1 MMVAPRS
8 PLPPTV
14 ADRDAEI
21 AALQTAFDEYIA
33 SSRELEDELDAELAK
48 MQEKLAESSAANA
61 ALISQLESLNPQ
73 LSSLERA
80 LQETKQKLETE
91 ISLRRDAEVLAEDF
105 QSKFREMEGSVE
117 RLTNENE
124 ELREQLVFREEE
136 VEEMRLEL
144 EVEKE
149 RHTVEL
155 EELAA
160 QISEKK
166 PKGGTKSKDLSNDQ
180 QLKDDISVMT
190 EEDDFVTMQV
200 GSNDENLV
208 NDQNDYIKR
217 LEDELED
224 VTEQLIAA
232 ETKISQMEGS
242 LGASEKNKL
251 DLEAKVSDLESK
263 IDDLQ
268 LALEEAK
275 KVSASKADFDSSKNA
290 REELALLSE
299 ELNLTQEELKAA
311 EEDVRVANERLEIA
325 QAQHKEEMAKLK
337 KHYAEA
343 DAINV
348 QLDGAMDEKASLLL
362 QIDNLTQAL
371 KNAKADYEKASDE
384 IDALRLAFDK
394 ADENLRAPYVERE
407 KELNKKYQREIE
419 ELKGELLSYQSISQ
433 AYKESSDRASG
444 LSAEK
449 VVRVELQAKLDAKT
463 KEVDRLKI
471 ELKEERDQN
480 IKSKRKIEELSAGS
494 KALIDKAMIH
504 VPQNRFE
511 ISKASIQTDFDLYD
525 DSDGNISEFYRSHAR
540 SRTRIPHEQSKR
552 ARSSSPTTV
561 IRLERENAS
570 NLKLVKDMKKEVE
583 KIESQKRM
591 SDVRV
596 GHLEA
601 DVIKLRQDIQRAE
614 ENSESLVTAA
624 AMGAAQNPETRDDK
638 DIVDINIDKILETGD
653 REEIAREFNAL
664 ARKATLQKEHNAQ
677 LLVKILKLQ
686 GNIQVFCRIRPL
698 TKDEIASGVKRSVE
712 ALSEESVGIFDE
724 RTKMWNSFNFDKVWG
739 PDSHQ
744 FGVFQDVEPL
754 ALSVVDGYNACIF
767 AYGQTGSGKTY
778 TMEGADGPNR
788 GISFRTMEKIFNL
801 LKYREMKQDIV
812 VRQLQMAPNREES
825 QGRFQ
830 FEISVGML
838 EIYNDNIYDLLVT
851 TKKGQKKESL
861 EIRRNK
867 EGKVEVS
874 GLYKEYVH
882 SVKDVIALLKKGNQN
897 RATASTDMN
906 EHSSRSH
913 MILIVSVKS
922 GIEGEEP
929 SEGTLY
935 LVDLAGSERV
945 KKSGVEGANLKE
957 AAQIN
962 QSLSA
967 LGNVM
972 EALDRKSPH
981 VPYRDSKLTFLLQ
994 DTLGG
999 NSRTM
1004 MIVAVDPTA
1013 SSYDETNHALKFAT
1027 RVRRINIGS
1036 AQQNVSSKN
1045 LEETVK
1051 QLSTELKHLSLAKK
1065 KSEDQFNSLK
1075 RDHARIQERLKG
1087 SATTRATSQDE
1098 GRTLAV
1104 LKASNAQMTERWQKE
1119 KQLYEAAAEELE
1131 VTKSELR
1138 KVESQLNKAN
1148 REIQRLTTAM
1158 SENEAKQNLLRED
1171 MRNAKAASSAA
1182 ALRERKAQM
1191 LLSRP
1196 SNVASSGIAKPTRR
1210 SEVSGQ
1216 LNVDP
1221 LEARA
1226 KVLEMLKKNDP
1237 KKVDKLDA
1245 LMERFKGR
1253 EGFLLAKMASRYEG
1267 NVDTVKASQQMA
1279 MAKHMERMRNSSR
1292 SMSSR

>member
-1 MMVAPRS
+1 MVAPHS

-61 ALISQLESLNPQ
+61 ALIAQLESLNPQ
-73 LSSLERA
+73 LSSLEKA

-91 ISLRRDAEVLAEDF
+91 ASLRRDAELLAEDL
-105 QSKFREMEGSVE
+105 QSKTREVEGSLE
-117 RLTNENE
+117 KLNAENE

-149 RHTVEL
+149 RHSVEL

-160 QISEKK
+160 QLNGKK
-166 PKGGTKSKDLSNDQ
+166 DKDGAKSQGLGSSSNHQ
-180 QLKDDISVMT
+180 QAKDDISVMT
-190 EEDDFVTMQV
+190 EEDFVTMQV

-224 VTEQLIAA
+224 VTEQLIEA
-232 ETKISQMEGS
+232 ETKISEMEGKLS
-242 LGASEKNKL
+242 TSEKTKF
-251 DLEAKVSDLESK
+251 DLETKISKLEGTIEELK
-263 IDDLQ
+263 
-268 LALEEAK
+268 LAVEEATK
-275 KVSASKADFDSSKNA
+275 DKISKADLDHSKDA
-290 REELALLSE
+290 KEELALLTE

-311 EEDVRVANERLEIA
+311 EEDARNAIERLESA
-325 QAQHKEEMAKLK
+325 QAKHKEEIANLK
-337 KHYAEA
+337 KQYAEA
-343 DAINV
+343 DSINL
-348 QLDGAMDEKASLLL
+348 QLDGAMDEKASLLM
-362 QIDNLTQAL
+362 QISNLNQAL
-371 KNAKADYEKASDE
+371 ANAKADYEKASDE
-384 IDALRLAFDK
+384 IDALRA
-394 ADENLRAPYVERE
+394 AYDEAGDNIRAPFVQRE
-407 KELNKKYQREIE
+407 EELIKEHQREIE
-419 ELKGELLSYQSISQ
+419 ELKSELQSYQNISQ
-433 AYKESSDRASG
+433 AYKDSSEKASG

-449 VVRVELQAKLDAKT
+449 VVRVELQAKLDSKT
-463 KEVDRLKI
+463 KEVERLKS

-494 KALIDKAMIH
+494 KALIDGALVSAPKS
-504 VPQNRFE
+504 RSE
-511 ISKASIQTDFDLYD
+511 IVSSSIQTDFDLYEASD
-525 DSDGNISEFYRSHAR
+525 DNTSDFYRSHAR
-540 SRTRIPHEQSKR
+540 SRSRIPHEHSKR

-561 IRLERENAS
+561 VRLEREVSTQIN
-570 NLKLVKDMKKEVE
+570 LVKKMKQETE
-583 KIESQKRM
+583 KLESQKRM

-601 DVIKLRQDIQRAE
+601 DVIKLRQEIQRVE

-638 DIVDINIDKILETGD
+638 DIMDVNVDQILQSGD
-653 REEIAREFNAL
+653 MDEIGKEFKSIV
-664 ARKATLQKEHNAQ
+664 RKATLQKEHNAQ

-698 TKDEIASGVKRSVE
+698 TKDEIASGVKRAVE

-767 AYGQTGSGKTY
+767 AYGQTGSGKTF
-778 TMEGADGPNR
+778 TMEGTEGPNR
-788 GISFRTMEKIFNL
+788 GISFRTIEKVFNL
-801 LKYREMKQDIV
+801 LKYRQMKQDV
-812 VRQLQMAPNREES
+812 VVKQLENSGHKDEQ
-825 QGRFQ
+825 QGRFK
-830 FEISVGML
+830 FEIDVGML
-838 EIYNDNIYDLLVT
+838 EIYNDNVHDLLVP
-851 TKKGQKKESL
+851 TKKGQKKEIL

-874 GLYKEYVH
+874 GLHKEKVN
-882 SVKDVIALLKKGNQN
+882 SVKDVLALLKRGNQN

-913 MILIVSVKS
+913 MVLIVDVKS

-929 SEGTLY
+929 SEGTLF

-972 EALDRKSPH
+972 EALDRKASH
-981 VPYRDSKLTFLLQ
+981 IPYRDSKLTFLLQ
-994 DTLGG
+994 DSLGG

-1051 QLSTELKHLSLAKK
+1051 QLSTELKHLSMAKK
-1065 KSEDQFNSLK
+1065 KSEEQFNSLK
-1075 RDHARIQERLKG
+1075 KDHKRIQDRLKG
-1087 SATTRATSQDE
+1087 SATSRAKAQDE

-1104 LKASNAQMTERWQKE
+1104 LKTSNAQMTERWQKE
-1119 KQLYEAAAEELE
+1119 KRLHETAVEELE
-1131 VTKSELR
+1131 AAKSELR
-1138 KVESQLNKAN
+1138 KVEGQLTRAN
-1148 REIQRLTTAM
+1148 REIERLTNAM
-1158 SENEAKQNLLRED
+1158 SENEAQQKTLRED
-1171 MRNAKAASSAA
+1171 MRSAKAASSAA
-1182 ALRERKAQM
+1182 TLRARKAQM

-1196 SNVASSGIAKPTRR
+1196 SNASTGISKPTHR
-1210 SEVSGQ
+1210 SEVSSQ

-1221 LEARA
+1221 VEARE

-1237 KKVDKLDA
+1237 KKVDKIDA
-1245 LMERFKGR
+1245 IMERFKGR
-1253 EGFLLAKMASRYEG
+1253 EGFLLVKMAARYEG
-1267 NVDTVKASQQMA
+1267 NGNTVKASQEMA
-1279 MAKHMERMRNSSR
+1279 MAKHMERMRSNK